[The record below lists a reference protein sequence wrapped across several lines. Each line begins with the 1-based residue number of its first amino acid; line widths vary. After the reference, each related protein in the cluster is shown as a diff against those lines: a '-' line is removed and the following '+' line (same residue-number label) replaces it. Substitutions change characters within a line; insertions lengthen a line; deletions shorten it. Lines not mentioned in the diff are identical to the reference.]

1 MNNTIALKKASR
13 FLPGAGLL
21 LAALLIVIIPT
32 VAHADT
38 FNTLLRVGTRGTEVR
53 SLQTLLATDADLYPQ
68 GLVTGYFGSMTKAAV
83 IKFQIRNGL
92 GRDGIVGPVT
102 RAALNAF
109 GGGDVGN
116 NGQAPI
122 ISNAYVNAGRNNA
135 SVIWSTNVPA
145 RGMVYYS
152 PTPLTTYEHENSV
165 DVSGFTAIDD
175 SQDTHTSQNVSLLNL
190 QANTT
195 YYYLIYTTGQNG
207 NVTVTWPA
215 TFRTSN

>member
-1 MNNTIALKKASR
+1 MNNTIALKKATG
-13 FLPGAGLL
+13 FLPRVGLF
-21 LAALLIVIIPT
+21 AVALLIMIVPS
-32 VAHADT
+32 VANADT
-38 FNTLLRVGTRGTEVR
+38 FNAMLKVGVRGSEVT
-53 SLQTLLATDADLYPQ
+53 SLQQFLATDSTLYPQ

-102 RAALNAF
+102 RAALNAQF
-109 GGGDVGN
+109 GGNIGN
-116 NGQAPI
+116 SGQAPI
-122 ISNAYVNAGRNNA
+122 ISNAYVSASRNNA
-135 SVIWSTNVPA
+135 SVIWSTNTPA

-152 PTPLTTYEHENSV
+152 TTPLTTYEHENSV
-165 DVSGFTAIDD
+165 DVSGLTAIDD

-215 TFRTSN
+215 TFQTTN